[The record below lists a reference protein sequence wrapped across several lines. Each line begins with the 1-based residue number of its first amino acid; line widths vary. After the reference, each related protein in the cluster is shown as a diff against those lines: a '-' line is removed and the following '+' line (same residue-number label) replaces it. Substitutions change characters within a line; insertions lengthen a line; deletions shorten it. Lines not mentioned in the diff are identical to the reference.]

1 MDEREHL
8 YNFQMYKD
16 DVAQGDYKYIAG
28 SRASMS
34 YDDYT
39 PSIHFSINVAPDY
52 TPSVNIGG

>member
-8 YNFQMYKD
+8 YNFQMYSD

-39 PSIHFSINVAPDY
+39 PSIHF
-52 TPSVNIGG
+52 